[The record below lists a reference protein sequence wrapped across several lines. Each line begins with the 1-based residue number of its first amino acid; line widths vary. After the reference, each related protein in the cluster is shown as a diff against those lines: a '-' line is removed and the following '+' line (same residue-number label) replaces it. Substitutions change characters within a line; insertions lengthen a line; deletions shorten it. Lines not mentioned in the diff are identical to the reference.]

1 LYIFG
6 HNIPPMEENQNNR
19 RPIATRETDWAKQ
32 IAAWLAAKN
41 VSPNAIS
48 LMSIVFSGLSLLA
61 FWMQSQTF
69 YTCHVP
75 QERWKDIICLILA
88 IVFIQL
94 RLLMNM
100 LDGMV
105 AVEHNRKSIFGG
117 LYNEVPDRVSDA
129 LTLLG
134 VGFAVSEFEYGWTL
148 TWLAIF
154 LSIMTAYIRA
164 LGASLGTGHFFSGPM
179 AKPHR
184 MAFVCFGCVIGI
196 FWMPVFYYLL
206 IVMNIGLVVTCYR
219 RLAKIVTAL
228 KTMNP

>member
-1 LYIFG
+1 
-6 HNIPPMEENQNNR
+6 MEENKDNR
-19 RPIATRETDWAKQ
+19 RPIASREAGWAKSA
-32 IAAWLAAKN
+32 AAWLAAKN

-61 FWMQSQTF
+61 FWANSQTF

-75 QERWKDIICLILA
+75 QERWKDIICLISA

-105 AVEHNRKSIFGG
+105 AVEHNRKSIYGG
-117 LYNEVPDRVSDA
+117 LYNEVPDRISDT

-134 VGFAVSEFEYGWTL
+134 VGYMAAETGYGWTL
-148 TWLAIF
+148 AWLAIF
-154 LSIMTAYIRA
+154 LSIMTAYIRT

-184 MAFVCFGCVIGI
+184 MALVCAGCVIGI
-196 FWMPVFYYLL
+196 FWTPVFYYLL
-206 IVMNIGLVVTCYR
+206 ILMNIGLVVTCYR
-219 RLAKIVTAL
+219 RLAKIVAAL